1 MTDMKIMN
9 SEKLDDVVVASFDE
23 NVSKF
28 NALVTED
35 VKKDITSLYAKSGT
49 KLALNLDGIKY
60 IDSTGFGVFLSA
72 LKTARNTSGHF
83 KIYNVK
89 PDVYD
94 LFKLLQLHNVFE
106 IYDNLEDCLNSF
118 N

>member
-1 MTDMKIMN
+1 MKIMH

-23 NVSKF
+23 NISKF
-28 NALVTED
+28 NALITEEA
-35 VKKDITSLYAKSGT
+35 KKNITSLYAKSGT

-89 PDVYD
+89 PDVFD
-94 LFKLLQLHNVFE
+94 LFRLLQLHNVFE

>member
-1 MTDMKIMN
+1 MKIMH
-9 SEKLDDVVVASFDE
+9 SEKKDDVIVASFDE
-23 NVSKF
+23 NISKF

-72 LKTARNTSGHF
+72 LKTARNTAGHS

-94 LFKLLQLHNVFE
+94 LFRLLQLHNVFD
-106 IYDNLEDCLNSF
+106 IYDNLDECLNSF

>member
-1 MTDMKIMN
+1 MKIMH
-9 SEKLDDVVVASFDE
+9 SEKKNDVIVASFDE
-23 NVSKF
+23 NISKF

-72 LKTARNTSGHF
+72 LKTAKNTAGHF

-94 LFKLLQLHNVFE
+94 LFRLLQLHNVFD
-106 IYDNLEDCLNSF
+106 IYDNLDECLNSF